1 MRSMLTKIGNSK
13 GVIIPAQLLKQC
25 QLDGMVMLEVRDD
38 TIVISKPDQPRNGWE
53 EAFNA
58 STSFEDELLIDE
70 SVVNDFDGG
79 EWTW

>member
-53 EAFNA
+53 EALNA
-58 STSFEDELLIDE
+58 STSFEDELLIDD